1 MHQRRFGR
9 RKMTKNNITKPLGAG
24 KPRKKKVQLSKK
36 LARIVSYYATG
47 GDVDNKPKPNN
58 IINFPVKPGTPM
70 DEWYKTAKKSDY
82 LELLVGMAGF
92 KEDALKDLSE
102 SELKDLLQ
110 YTIETGGFGI

>member
-1 MHQRRFGR
+1 
-9 RKMTKNNITKPLGAG
+9 MTKNNISKPLPAGGAP
-24 KPRKKKVQLSKK
+24 KQKKVRLSKK
-36 LARIVSYYATG
+36 LARIVSYYASG

-58 IINFPVKPGTPM
+58 VIPFPVKPGTPM

-102 SELKDLLQ
+102 SELKELLQ
-110 YTIETGGFGI
+110 YTIDTGGFGG